1 MGRPSQGIIFRGY
14 ARKEDD
20 HWFAICIDLNIA
32 AQGPGP
38 EEAIKVCTELIIE
51 YLEFVCQEYPAQLK
65 KYIPR
70 PAPNEFFE
78 EYNSLLSMSIIK
90 TARKKQSKKL
100 WNYPAHSSQMVQ
112 CGA

>member
-1 MGRPSQGIIFRGY
+1 MVRPSEEIIFRGY

-32 AQGPGP
+32 AQGSNPD
-38 EEAIKVCTELIIE
+38 EAIEICGEMIVE
-51 YLEFVCQEYPAQLK
+51 YLNYVCQQFPKELD

-70 PAPNEFFE
+70 PAPQEFMD
-78 EYNSLLSMSIIK
+78 EYNSIIMLNISK
-90 TARKKQSKKL
+90 PERKKTSKRI
-100 WNYPAHSSQMVQ
+100 WNYQTKPSQFIP

>member
-1 MGRPSQGIIFRGY
+1 MGKPSEEIIFRGY

-32 AQGPGP
+32 AQGEDP
-38 EEAIKVCTELIIE
+38 EEAIKTCTELIIE
-51 YLEFVCQEYPAQLK
+51 YLEFVCQEYPGQIK

-70 PAPNEFFE
+70 PAPQEFFE
-78 EYNSLLSMSIIK
+78 EYYSFISLSITK
-90 TARKKQSKKL
+90 PARRRQSKKL
-100 WNYPAHSSQMVQ
+100 WNYPAHSGQIAH